1 VSVVVVGLSHRTVP
15 LDLLERMAVPRDRLP
30 KALGDLAARPFVSEV
45 ALLSTCH
52 RTEAYVVGERFHGAV
67 QDIRHFLSELAFA
80 PPEEFS
86 DHLYSYYDEA
96 AAGHLFSVTAGLDS
110 LVLGESQILG
120 QVRDCWE
127 VARREGTAGSQL
139 SALFRHALEVGKR
152 ARADTGIGR
161 GVTSLSQAAVA
172 MARER
177 LGSFAGRRILVVGA
191 GKMGAGTVADLAGRR
206 GPNAM
211 TGLRGPNA
219 MTGLRGPNA
228 MTSPRGPEP
237 AEVLVANRTW
247 ERAVALAA
255 RIGGHAV
262 AFDVLA
268 EALAQVDVVF
278 ASTAGADEVI
288 DRDGLE
294 PVLEARS
301 GRPLLIVDLGMPRNV
316 DPGVRSLP
324 GVTVLDLTDLRGF
337 VKVGLDQRR
346 KEVEPVR
353 ALVAREV
360 DRYVEATIARGM
372 APTVAA
378 LHEHGEQVRTTEL
391 DRFRARL
398 SGLDARQQAAVE
410 ALTRGIVAKLLHD
423 PTVRI
428 KESAGSAR
436 GERLSGA
443 LRELF
448 GIGEQDGDPDA

>member
-1 VSVVVVGLSHRTVP
+1 MSVVVVGLSHRTVP

-45 ALLSTCH
+45 VLLSTCH

-96 AAGHLFSVTAGLDS
+96 AAAHLFSVTAGLDS

-127 VARREGTAGSQL
+127 VARREGAAGSQL

-152 ARADTGIGR
+152 ARAETAIGR

-177 LGSFAGRRILVVGA
+177 LGTLAGRKILVVGA
-191 GKMGAGTVADLAGRR
+191 GKMGAGTVGDLVD
-206 GPNAM
+206 
-211 TGLRGPNA
+211 
-219 MTGLRGPNA
+219 
-228 MTSPRGPEP
+228 PRDPEP

-255 RIGGHAV
+255 RIGARAV
-262 AFDVLA
+262 AFDALDVALA
-268 EALAQVDVVF
+268 EVDVVF
-278 ASTAGADEVI
+278 ASTAGAHEVI
-288 DRDGLE
+288 DRDGLA
-294 PVLEARS
+294 PVLQARS
-301 GRPLLIVDLGMPRNV
+301 GRPLLVVDLGMPRNV

-346 KEVEPVR
+346 KEVDPVR
-353 ALVAREV
+353 TLVAREV
-360 DRYVEATIARGM
+360 DRYVEATTARGM

-378 LHEHGEQVRTTEL
+378 LHERGERVRVAEL

-398 SGLDARQQAAVE
+398 AGLDARQRAAVE
-410 ALTRGIVAKLLHD
+410 ALTRGIVGKLLHD

-428 KESAGSAR
+428 KDSAGSAR

-448 GIGEQDGDPDA
+448 GIDDPGPDEPGPDA

>member
-1 VSVVVVGLSHRTVP
+1 MSVVVVGLSHRTVP

-30 KALGDLAARPFVSEV
+30 KALADLAARPFVSEV
-45 ALLSTCH
+45 VLLSTCH

-86 DHLYSYYDEA
+86 DHLYTYYDEA
-96 AAGHLFSVTAGLDS
+96 AAAHLFSVTAGLDS

-152 ARADTGIGR
+152 ARAETAIGR
-161 GVTSLSQAAVA
+161 GITSLSQAAVA

-177 LGSFAGRRILVVGA
+177 LGSFSGRKVLVVGA
-191 GKMGAGTVADLAGRR
+191 GKMGAGTVADLAG
-206 GPNAM
+206 
-211 TGLRGPNA
+211 
-219 MTGLRGPNA
+219 
-228 MTSPRGPEP
+228 PRDSDQ

-255 RIGGHAV
+255 RIGGRAV
-262 AFDVLA
+262 AFD
-268 EALAQVDVVF
+268 ALGAALTEVDVVF
-278 ASTAGADEVI
+278 ASTAGSDEVI
-288 DRDGLE
+288 DPDGLA
-294 PVLEARS
+294 PVLAARS

-316 DPGVRSLP
+316 DPGVRALP

-346 KEVEPVR
+346 KEVDPVR

-360 DRYVEATIARGM
+360 DRYVEATTARSM

-378 LHEHGEQVRTTEL
+378 LHEHGERVRVAEL
-391 DRFRARL
+391 DRFRSRL
-398 SGLDARQQAAVE
+398 AALDA
-410 ALTRGIVAKLLHD
+410 
-423 PTVRI
+423 
-428 KESAGSAR
+428 
-436 GERLSGA
+436 
-443 LRELF
+443 
-448 GIGEQDGDPDA
+448 